1 MPKWLEYNRIDTPV
15 HNMQPLVKISLIA
28 SCLLLT
34 GLWWDLRYLA
44 ILIVIGLTL
53 VLLAK
58 VPLYWFKIL
67 GVILLAYLPVTII
80 GILGQTNP
88 LLFKVYP
95 QSLVRITFAI
105 VHLGV
110 LGSYGVSVG
119 GLLWGAASELKI
131 CMILLFTYTFIY
143 STDFNDIIGLLGNT
157 RFPRQLLFVIMIA
170 YRFVPE
176 TIRQI
181 QVIMTALRLRGW
193 ELRSRNP
200 KVIVERTVP
209 LISSLLRQSLVTI
222 DEVTLATR
230 IRVFSNQKITAFNYV
245 KPSRLD
251 KGMAFLIIA
260 LLALAIAGL
269 VLFNAGNI

>member
-1 MPKWLEYNRIDTPV
+1 MPKWLEYTPLKTPI
-15 HNMQPLVKISLIA
+15 HRMQPMVKITLLVGA
-28 SCLLLT
+28 LLLT

-44 ILIVIGLTL
+44 ILVALGLAL

-67 GVILLAYLPVTII
+67 GVILIAYLPVTII

-95 QSLVRITFAI
+95 QSLVSVTFAI
-105 VHLGV
+105 VHLGA
-110 LGSYGVSVG
+110 LGNYGITVG
-119 GLLWGAASELKI
+119 GLLWGAANELKI
-131 CMILLFTYTFIY
+131 CMILLFTYTFIF
-143 STDFNDIIGLLGNT
+143 STDFNDIIGLLGDT
-157 RFPRQLLFVIMIA
+157 RFPRQLLYVIMIA

-176 TIRQI
+176 TIRQL

-245 KPSRLD
+245 KPSPTD
-251 KGMAFLIIA
+251 KGLTILIVA
-260 LLALAIAGL
+260 LVGLALVALAIYN
-269 VLFNAGNI
+269 VGNI